1 MGYLAL
7 SSARHGAVFALS
19 TAPFVAACWTDAL
32 AAPRTGLWERLRRG
46 VQASDMRL
54 EVAEAGAGVLRPVGV
69 VVAVVVV
76 AQTLGHWPHI
86 AFDPRQ
92 QPVEASAWIEAN
104 PDATAGPMFN
114 PFRWGAY
121 LTLTLPDKPLYVN
134 SWHDYL
140 GPERIRRYRMV
151 EDGAP
156 DWERV
161 LAEDGVTWVVHEK
174 RSALSARLRR
184 HPAWQEVHRDVAAS
198 VFVRRGVVP
207 QSPQTP
213 SNP

>member
-1 MGYLAL
+1 
-7 SSARHGAVFALS
+7 
-19 TAPFVAACWTDAL
+19 
-32 AAPRTGLWERLRRG
+32 
-46 VQASDMRL
+46 
-54 EVAEAGAGVLRPVGV
+54 
-69 VVAVVVV
+69 
-76 AQTLGHWPHI
+76 
-86 AFDPRQ
+86 
-92 QPVEASAWIEAN
+92 
-104 PDATAGPMFN
+104 
-114 PFRWGAY
+114 
-121 LTLTLPDKPLYVN
+121 LYVN